1 MYLRL
6 VQFKAKVEEVS
17 NFQILY
23 SNTIIPS
30 LQGTPGCL
38 YACLMQHDRNPGEV
52 VSMTLWETQGD
63 TEAYVKSGLFEHL
76 MKQVRPL
83 LAESS
88 EWRVGLS
95 KESKLQYEEVP
106 VEPVISTYP
115 VTINLPT
122 KQMDG
127 TPATS
132 MYLRLVSVRLKSDKR
147 DEFHSLYVN
156 EIIPALQQTKGCR
169 HAYLIMPSKG
179 GNEAISVTIWETRE
193 DADTYEKTGVFATLV
208 DRVKN
213 TFTDL
218 FQWKMELDKNHQ
230 QKSMTTEDLK
240 VEGFS
245 VVSGKS
251 FE

>member
-17 NFQILY
+17 NLQTLY
-23 SNTIIPS
+23 SGTIIPT

-38 YACLMQHDRNPGEV
+38 YACLMQSSADPQDV
-52 VSMTLWETQGD
+52 VSMTLWETQVD
-63 TEAYVKSGLFEHL
+63 AEAYMQGGLFDHL

-83 LAESS
+83 LAETT

-95 KESKLQYEEVP
+95 RESKLEYEAVP
-106 VEPVISTYP
+106 QEPAISMYP
-115 VTINLPT
+115 VTLDLPT

-127 TPATS
+127 TQARS
-132 MYLRLVSVRLKSDKR
+132 MYLRLVSVKLKAEKR
-147 DEFHSLYVN
+147 DEFHRLYITRV
-156 EIIPALQQTKGCR
+156 IPALQETKGCR
-169 HAYLIMPSKG
+169 HAYLVMPSKG
-179 GNEAISVTIWETRE
+179 GHEVISVTIWDSKE
-193 DADTYEKTGVFATLV
+193 DADQYERTGVFAGLV
-208 DRVKN
+208 NSVKH

-218 FQWKMELDKNHQ
+218 FQWKMELDRNHQ
-230 QKSMTTEDLK
+230 QSSSTTEDLK
-240 VEGFS
+240 VDGYS